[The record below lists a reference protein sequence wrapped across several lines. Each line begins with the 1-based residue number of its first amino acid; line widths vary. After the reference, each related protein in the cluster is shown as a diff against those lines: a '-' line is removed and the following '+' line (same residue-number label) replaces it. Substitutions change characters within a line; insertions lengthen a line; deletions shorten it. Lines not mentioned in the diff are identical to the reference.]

1 MYYSILLHGYN
12 EGYQMDFGIY
22 KILMLFGSLGLF
34 LFGMK
39 LMSEALQK
47 VAGMG
52 MRNILAAITSNKFK
66 SIVTGLFITMLI
78 QSSSA
83 TTVMVVSFVNA
94 GLLSLVESVGIILG
108 ANIGTTFTAWLISLL
123 GFNVRISSLALPIIG
138 LSFYLIFSSKSR
150 SQYLGEFIIGFAI
163 IFLGLEFLKNSVP
176 DISSNP
182 EIIKFVSDYTHMGFL
197 SVLLF
202 LFLGFTVTA
211 IVQSSSVA
219 MALTIVMSYKGWI
232 GFDLAAAMIL
242 GENIGTTI
250 TANLAAVVANGTA
263 KKAARTHFIIN
274 LLGISWMIIVFQPFI
289 RLVDLIV
296 IKLNGVSPL
305 ENISSIPLGLAVFHS
320 TFNII
325 NVTILAWFIPGIIK
339 ISTTLVRK
347 RKNEDEHFSL
357 KHITTGIL
365 STSELSLLQARREI
379 ANYGRKVNKM
389 FSLVRNLFSET
400 NEIEF
405 QNIYKT
411 ISGFENYAD
420 HLEIEI
426 ANYLTKIS
434 EGELSQPGV
443 QRLRLM
449 LKLVDSIENIADS
462 CNSISKTLRRK
473 KKNKIWFTQ
482 DLRNN
487 VNAMFDIVGEALN
500 TMLHNLDSDYK
511 HVDTEKA
518 AAIEKRINKTRKHL
532 QKTQITSVENRSYT
546 YQAGIIYTDILAQC
560 ENLGDNIYAISDAL
574 SEYNQNL
581 T

>member
-1 MYYSILLHGYN
+1 
-12 EGYQMDFGIY
+12 MDFGLY
-22 KILMLFGSLGLF
+22 EILMLFGSLGLF

-47 VAGMG
+47 VAGTG
-52 MRNILAAITSNKFK
+52 MRKILAAITSNKFK
-66 SIVTGLFITMLI
+66 SVVTGLFITMLI

-83 TTVMVVSFVNA
+83 TSVMVVSFVNA
-94 GLLSLVESVGIILG
+94 GLLSLVESLGIIMG

-123 GFNVRISSLALPIIG
+123 GFNVKISSLALPIIG
-138 LSFYLIFSSKSR
+138 LSFYLIFSSRSR

-163 IFLGLEFLKNSVP
+163 IFLGLEFLKNTIP
-176 DISSNP
+176 DISTNP
-182 EIIKFVSDYTHMGFL
+182 EIIEFVSDYTHMGIL

-202 LFLGFTVTA
+202 VFIGFLVTA
-211 IVQSSSVA
+211 VVQSSSVA

-250 TANLAAVVANGTA
+250 TANLAAVVANKPA
-263 KKAARTHFIIN
+263 KTAARSHFIIN
-274 LLGISWMIIVFQPFI
+274 LIGITWMIIVFQPF
-289 RLVDLIV
+289 LKGVDFLMVKISG
-296 IKLNGVSPL
+296 ISPYN
-305 ENISSIPLGLAVFHS
+305 NISSIPLGLAVFHS
-320 TFNII
+320 AFNII
-325 NVTILAWFIPGIIK
+325 NVLILAWFMPAIIK
-339 ISTTLVRK
+339 ISQSLVRK
-347 RKNEDEHFSL
+347 RKKEEEQFSL
-357 KHITTGIL
+357 KHISTGIL

-389 FSLVRNLFSET
+389 FTLVRKLFSET
-400 NEIEF
+400 NEAEF
-405 QNIYKT
+405 YNIYKT
-411 ISGFENYAD
+411 ISGYENYAD

-462 CNSISKTLRRK
+462 CNSIAKTLRRK

-500 TMLHNLDSDYK
+500 TMLYNLDSDYK

-518 AAIEKRINKTRKHL
+518 AAIEKKINKTRKQL
-532 QKTQITSVENRSYT
+532 QKSQIMSVENRSYT

-574 SEYNQNL
+574 TEYNQKIS
-581 T
+581 